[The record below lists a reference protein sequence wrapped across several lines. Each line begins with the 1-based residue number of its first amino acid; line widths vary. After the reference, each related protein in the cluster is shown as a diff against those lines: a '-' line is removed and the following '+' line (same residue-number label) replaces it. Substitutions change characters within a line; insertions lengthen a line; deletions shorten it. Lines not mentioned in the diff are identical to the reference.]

1 VSDQFL
7 KLAVRVVYFVAA
19 GILLLLALT
28 LLGFSV
34 WELVDAILTGHD
46 IVRAALRDIGLL
58 IIAIAVFDVAK
69 FLIEEEVIHDRE
81 LRSATEARRSLTKFM
96 TIIIVAVNLEV
107 LVLIFETGHSNVRDL
122 IYPASLFLVAV
133 LALVGLALF
142 QRFSTESQAIK
153 PDDHELPSDPAPVPS
168 DKKRRAR

>member
-1 VSDQFL
+1 MSDQLL

-28 LLGFSV
+28 LLGFSA
-34 WELVDAILTGHD
+34 WQLVDAVLGGQD

-107 LVLIFETGHSNVRDL
+107 LVLIFETGHTDVRDL

-142 QRFSTESQAIK
+142 QRFSTESQAIR
-153 PDDHELPSDPAPVPS
+153 PDDHELPADPAPVPS
-168 DKKRRAR
+168 DRKKRTK